1 MATQD
6 ITRATAL
13 RRDALIECALGIKEI
28 EDHDAGKGYPP
39 IKTADDL
46 LEWLRTDPLDN
57 HQVKTTW
64 VAEAVSCFQQYIHAV
79 YQKLEPGY
87 TQREFDRKDL
97 KEWDIASQYPLWAAS
112 QLLKCMPEDYITPYA
127 RIRKTSLFRTLENNL
142 NQTRL
147 TTDSVQSG
155 VQQYLRAFEEVCN
168 LDVLNGYVD
177 GPDARRADYY
187 LVGRERIA
195 PYRYFWRKADV
206 QLDADTQTINPAAW
220 SEWQPVDI
228 PADAQVLD
236 SRLVFW
242 GGRLCLVWAEWR
254 PALFDGDG
262 GLQKPYELELKVAF
276 ITLDGK
282 WSPPIRLNLSAF
294 DEDVSP
300 GCRLV
305 AVMLRDDVDPL
316 YPKGRLAVHLTN
328 ARTPPAFIGTRPR
341 PVEIYETRNA
351 LFRKVA
357 DEKPLMDHLA
367 MVRFSKPTTLQ
378 QRVAPEGFSKMTET
392 VSSGADPLVEN
403 FTLKVVVRTV
413 GGKQHLYYQAHCALL
428 MPGKTGEPMA
438 FTLSLLYHSGDDEPD
453 VVETHS
459 DNGGWSFAWHGIE
472 RENFA
477 NLTAT
482 FILKGPENIG
492 EPPRD
497 FGQKTFTLD
506 LKGVPTDPSLPAVH
520 KTDARGGQFLH
531 LNDSG
536 LALKYARLNTLIGAE
551 LVTRANVSIDA
562 VLDWD
567 TQFPD
572 EPPLPDDSNEP
583 NGPFDGANGLFFW
596 ELFFHLPHLVATRL
610 KDEERFVEA
619 QQWLHFIFDPQAI
632 ADTQAERADP
642 KPRYWRCRPLNV
654 SGSEGDVGCE
664 ADNPT
669 DPDAIAYSTPRH
681 YQMLIFLDYVAN
693 LVAWGD
699 WLYRQ
704 LTRDSLAA
712 AKLQYLRAKNL
723 MGTTPD
729 MHTLSQW
736 TPATLTELVEELED
750 SAALRAFEQ
759 DLLLDPGSLPVRS
772 HFFEDPGVVG
782 VERFRLP
789 VSQRVLQLYELPAQ
803 RMYNLRHNLTI
814 DGKPLS
820 IELFSTIN
828 PSDLLNNLAAGGAG
842 PVRPMGGPLRVA
854 AFRWRTL
861 FDTALRATQYL
872 QECGNQVMRLLEQQD
887 RGEQEL
893 LQQRHLTE
901 LSTFVRTV
909 QEENLEQ
916 LRDTLAAL
924 NSSRTL
930 TAERQAHYTKLYS
943 ENISSSEYKVMEAL
957 DSVKLLTALSTSMQV
972 AGAVIDAFPNVFGLA
987 NGGHQF
993 GSAPRA
999 LAYGFQVGA
1008 EVVRS
1013 DAEKDATSESY
1024 RRRREDWGLAR
1035 DQATAELA
1043 MIDEQ
1048 INAQKHA
1055 VLAAEANL
1063 DQIVKMNAQAQ
1074 ALYDFL
1080 LTRATRVELYRWHL
1094 GQCKTLHYQAYDQVV
1109 SLCLSAQSALQLETA
1124 EFGLSHIRTDAWLDN
1139 YYGLTAGDSLRLDLL
1154 RMEAD
1159 HLLRYERRLEIVKT
1173 VSLRQLFDDNSDRQ
1187 ADYSSWDE
1195 AREGLI
1201 TNGTLNFKL
1210 SQLLFDR
1217 DYHDHYCRQINAVD
1231 VTLPTLLGPF
1241 ENVCATLT
1249 QIGSETAIK
1258 ASLESLDYLYGDS
1271 SLAPADVLLN
1281 ISSGEQM
1288 AISIGLDDFGVA
1300 ALRPEEG
1307 LRNIFENTGAVSR
1320 WTLSFPWFQ
1329 EWDRQKDQLAALNDI
1344 IVKVRYT
1351 AKVGAPAFSR
1361 YVQGKVRAAERAA
1374 LKGVQR

>member
-13 RRDALIECALGIKEI
+13 RRDALIECALGIKQI
-28 EDHDAGKGYPP
+28 EDKDDNKGYPT
-39 IKTADDL
+39 IQTADDL

-64 VAEAVSCFQQYIHAV
+64 VAEAVSCLQQYIHAV

-87 TQREFDRKDL
+87 TQREFDSKDL
-97 KEWDIASQYPLWAAS
+97 KDWDIASQYPLWAAS

-127 RIRKTSLFRTLENNL
+127 RIRKTSLFRALESNL

-177 GPDARRADYY
+177 GADARRADYY

-206 QLDADTQTINPAAW
+206 QLDVDSRAINPAAW

-228 PADAQVLD
+228 PSDVQVLD

-254 PALFDGDG
+254 QALFDGDG

-282 WSPPIRLNLSAF
+282 WSPPIRLNLSEF
-294 DEDVSP
+294 GDDVSP
-300 GCRLV
+300 NCRLV

-328 ARTPPAFIGTRPR
+328 ARTPPVFSGSRSG
-341 PVEIYETRNA
+341 PVEIYETRDA
-351 LFRKVA
+351 LFRKVG
-357 DEKPLMDHLA
+357 DEKPIMDHLA
-367 MVRFSKPTTLQ
+367 MVRFSNPSTLQ
-378 QRVAPEGFSKMTET
+378 QRVSPTDFSRMTET
-392 VSSGADPLVEN
+392 VSAGANPLVEK
-403 FTLKVVVRTV
+403 FTLKTV
-413 GGKQHLYYQAHCALL
+413 MTTNAGKQQLHFQPHCALL
-428 MPGKTGEPMA
+428 VPGREGESKA
-438 FTLSLLYHSGDDEPD
+438 FTISVQFPSGGDPPSATES
-453 VVETHS
+453 HS
-459 DNGGWSFAWHGIE
+459 DNGGWSFAWNKYE
-472 RENFA
+472 RDSFA
-477 NLTAT
+477 GLTAT
-482 FILKGPENIG
+482 FILEGPGN
-492 EPPRD
+492 
-497 FGQKTFTLD
+497 FGSKTFVLE
-506 LKGVPTDPSLPAVH
+506 LKGLPVEPRLPSLH
-520 KTDARGGQFLH
+520 KSNARGAQFLH
-531 LNDSG
+531 LNDPA
-536 LALKYARLNTLIGAE
+536 LTLKYARLNTLIGAE
-551 LVTRANVSIDA
+551 LVTRANVSTDA

-572 EPPLPDDSNEP
+572 EPALPDGAAEP

-619 QQWLHFIFDPQAI
+619 QQWLHYIFDPQAP
-632 ADTQAERADP
+632 ADAARANP

-654 SGSEGDVGCE
+654 PSAEGDVGCE

-723 MGTTPD
+723 MGAAPD
-729 MHTLSQW
+729 VQTLSQW
-736 TPATLTELVEELED
+736 TPATLAELVEELED
-750 SAALRAFEQ
+750 SAELKAFEQ
-759 DLLLDPGSLPVRS
+759 ALLLDSGSLPVRTR
-772 HFFEDPGVVG
+772 FFEDPGVIG
-782 VERFRLP
+782 AGRFRLP
-789 VSQRVLQLYELPAQ
+789 VSQRVMQLYELPAQ
-803 RMYNLRHNLTI
+803 RMYNLRNNLTI

-828 PSDLLNNLAAGGAG
+828 PSDLLNNLAAGVGG

-854 AFRWRTL
+854 AFRWRPL
-861 FDTALRATQYL
+861 FDTAIRAAQYL
-872 QECGNQVMRLLEQQD
+872 QDCGNQVMRLLEQQD
-887 RGEQEL
+887 QGEQEL

-909 QEENLEQ
+909 QEENLAQ
-916 LRDTLAAL
+916 LRETLAAL
-924 NSSRTL
+924 HSSRTL
-930 TAERQAHYTKLYS
+930 TEERQTHYARLYV
-943 ENISSSEYKVMEAL
+943 EHISNSEYKVMGAL
-957 DSVKLLTALSTSMQV
+957 DTAKWLTSLSTSMQV

-987 NGGHQF
+987 NGGHQP
-993 GSAPRA
+993 GSLPRA
-999 LAYGFQVGA
+999 VGYGFQVAA
-1008 EVVRS
+1008 EVVRT

-1024 RRRREDWGLAR
+1024 RRRRQDWGLAR

-1043 MIDEQ
+1043 MINEQ
-1048 INAQKHA
+1048 IKAQEHA
-1055 VLAAEANL
+1055 VYAAEASL
-1063 DQIVKMNAQAQ
+1063 EQILKMNAQTQ

-1080 LTRATRVELYRWHL
+1080 LTRATRVELYRWYL

-1139 YYGLTAGDSLRLDLL
+1139 YYGLTAGDALRLDLL

-1159 HLLRYERRLEIVKT
+1159 YLLRYERRLEIVKT
-1173 VSLRQLFDDNSDRQ
+1173 VSLRQLFDDGIDPEP
-1187 ADYSSWDE
+1187 DYTSWAE
-1195 AREGLI
+1195 ARDDL
-1201 TNGTLNFKL
+1201 TKNGVLNFRL

-1217 DYHDHYCRQINAVD
+1217 DYHDHYCRQISAVD
-1231 VTLPTLLGPF
+1231 ITLPTLLGPF

-1249 QIGSETAIK
+1249 QVGSATAIK
-1258 ASLESLDYLYGDS
+1258 PSLESLDYLYGAS
-1271 SLAPADVLLN
+1271 SLPPADVLLN

-1300 ALRPEEG
+1300 ALKPDEG
-1307 LRNIFENTGAVSR
+1307 LRNTFENTGAVSR
-1320 WTLSFPWFQ
+1320 WTLSFPWFDSEQ
-1329 EWDRQKDQLAALNDI
+1329 HRQKKQLEALNDV

-1351 AKVGAPAFSR
+1351 AKVGGPAFSR
-1361 YVQGKVRAAERAA
+1361 YVQDKVRTAGSTA
-1374 LKGVQR
+1374 LKGSQR

>member
-13 RRDALIECALGIKEI
+13 RRDALIECALGIKQI
-28 EDHDAGKGYPP
+28 EDQDDNKGYPT
-39 IKTADDL
+39 IQTADDL

-87 TQREFDRKDL
+87 TQREFDSKDL
-97 KEWDIASQYPLWAAS
+97 KDWDIASQYPLWAAS

-127 RIRKTSLFRTLENNL
+127 RIRKTSLFRALENNL

-147 TTDSVQSG
+147 TTDSVQAG
-155 VQQYLRAFEEVCN
+155 IQQYLRAFEEVCN

-177 GPDARRADYY
+177 GADARRADYY

-206 QLDADTQTINPAAW
+206 QLDADTRAINPAAW

-228 PADAQVLD
+228 PADVQVLD

-242 GGRLCLVWAEWR
+242 GGRLCMVWAEWR
-254 PALFDGDG
+254 QALFDGEG

-282 WSPPIRLNLSAF
+282 WSPPIRLNLSEF
-294 DEDVSP
+294 DKDVSP
-300 GCRLV
+300 NCRLV

-328 ARTPPAFIGTRPR
+328 ATTIPIWTRPR
-341 PVEIYETRNA
+341 PVEIYETRDA
-351 LFRKVA
+351 LFRKVD
-357 DEKPLMDHLA
+357 DEKSIMDHLA
-367 MVRFSKPTTLQ
+367 MVRFADSTTLQ
-378 QRVAPEGFSKMTET
+378 QRVAPTEFSRMREIVSEGGPLAEKYSLKAFITVAGGQEILHVQPHCALGTPGAAET
-392 VSSGADPLVEN
+392 QAT
-403 FTLKVVVRTV
+403 FTLKLEYAS
-413 GGKQHLYYQAHCALL
+413 G
-428 MPGKTGEPMA
+428 GEP
-438 FTLSLLYHSGDDEPD
+438 
-453 VVETHS
+453 ETITERHS
-459 DNGGWSFAWHGIE
+459 DNGGWSFVWRQYTRAS
-472 RENFA
+472 FA
-477 NLTAT
+477 GLTAI
-482 FILKGPENIG
+482 FVLSSEDLGS
-492 EPPRD
+492 
-497 FGQKTFTLD
+497 KTFTLE
-506 LKGVPTDPSLPAVH
+506 LKGVPPAPKLPSLH
-520 KTDARGGQFLH
+520 KTNARGAQFLH
-531 LNDSG
+531 LNDPA
-536 LALKYARLNTLIGAE
+536 LTLKYARLNTLIGAE
-551 LVTRANVSIDA
+551 LVTRANVSTDA

-572 EPPLPDDSNEP
+572 EPPLPEGAAEP

-619 QQWLHFIFDPQAI
+619 QQWLHFIFDPQAP
-632 ADTQAERADP
+632 ADADAGRANP

-654 SGSEGDVGCE
+654 SSAEGDVGCE
-664 ADNPT
+664 ADSPT

-681 YQMLIFLDYVAN
+681 YQMLIFLDYAAN

-723 MGTTPD
+723 MGAAPD
-729 MHTLSQW
+729 MQTLSQW
-736 TPATLTELVEELED
+736 TPATLAELVEELED
-750 SAALRAFEQ
+750 SAALKAFEQ
-759 DLLLDPGSLPVRS
+759 ALVLESGSLPVRTR
-772 HFFEDPGVVG
+772 FFEDPGVIG
-782 VERFRLP
+782 TGRFRLP
-789 VSQRVLQLYELPAQ
+789 VSQRLLQLYELPAQ
-803 RMYNLRHNLTI
+803 RLYNLRNNLTI

-820 IELFSTIN
+820 IEMFSTIN
-828 PSDLLNNLAAGGAG
+828 PSDLLNNLAAGGGG
-842 PVRPMGGPLRVA
+842 PVRPLGGPLRVA
-854 AFRWRTL
+854 AFRWRPL
-861 FDTALRATQYL
+861 FDTAIRATQYL
-872 QECGNQVMRLLEQQD
+872 QDCGNQVMRLLEQQD

-909 QEENLEQ
+909 QEENLAQ
-916 LRDTLAAL
+916 LRETLAAL
-924 NSSRTL
+924 QSSRTL
-930 TAERQAHYTKLYS
+930 TEERQTHFARLYV
-943 ENISSSEYKVMEAL
+943 ENISNSEYKVMAAL
-957 DSVKLLTALSTSMQV
+957 DTTKLLTSLSTSMQV

-987 NGGHQF
+987 NGGHQP
-993 GSAPRA
+993 GSLPRA
-999 LAYGFQVGA
+999 IGYGFQVAA
-1008 EVVRS
+1008 EVVRN

-1024 RRRREDWGLAR
+1024 RRRRQDWGLVR

-1048 INAQKHA
+1048 IKAQEHA
-1055 VLAAEANL
+1055 VYAAEASL
-1063 DQIVKMNAQAQ
+1063 EQTLRMNAQSQ

-1080 LTRATRVELYRWHL
+1080 LTRATRVELYRWYL

-1124 EFGLSHIRTDAWLDN
+1124 EFDLTHIRTDAWLDN
-1139 YYGLTAGDSLRLDLL
+1139 YYGLTAGDALRLDLL

-1159 HLLRYERRLEIVKT
+1159 YLLRYERRLEMVKT
-1173 VSLRQLFDDNSDRQ
+1173 VSLRQLFDEGIDTEP
-1187 ADYSSWDE
+1187 DYPSWAE
-1195 AREGLI
+1195 ARDDLI
-1201 TNGTLNFKL
+1201 NTGTLNFQL

-1217 DYHDHYCRQINAVD
+1217 DYHNHYCRQISAVD
-1231 VTLPTLLGPF
+1231 VTLPTLLGPY
-1241 ENVCATLT
+1241 ENICATLT
-1249 QIGSETAIK
+1249 QVSSATAIK
-1258 ASLESLDYLYGDS
+1258 ASRESLDYLYGAS
-1271 SLAPADVLLN
+1271 ALPPADVLLN

-1300 ALRPEEG
+1300 ALKPDEG
-1307 LRNIFENTGAVSR
+1307 LRNTFENTGAVSR
-1320 WTLSFPWFQ
+1320 WTLTFPWFDHT
-1329 EWDRQKDQLAALNDI
+1329 DRKKKQLQALNDV

-1351 AKVGAPAFSR
+1351 AKVGGPAFSR
-1361 YVQGKVRAAERAA
+1361 YVQDKVRTASSTAF
-1374 LKGVQR
+1374 KGSQR

>member
-13 RRDALIECALGIKEI
+13 RRDALIECALGIKQI
-28 EDHDAGKGYPP
+28 EDKDDNKGYPT
-39 IKTADDL
+39 IQTADDL

-87 TQREFDRKDL
+87 TQREFDSKDL
-97 KEWDIASQYPLWAAS
+97 KDWDIASQYPLWAAS

-127 RIRKTSLFRTLENNL
+127 RIRKTSLFKALESNL

-155 VQQYLRAFEEVCN
+155 IQQYLRAFEEVCN

-177 GPDARRADYY
+177 GADARRADYY

-206 QLDADTQTINPAAW
+206 QLDVDTRAINPAAW

-228 PADAQVLD
+228 PADVQVLD

-254 PALFDGDG
+254 QALFDGDG

-282 WSPPIRLNLSAF
+282 WSPPIRLNLSEF
-294 DEDVSP
+294 DKDVSP
-300 GCRLV
+300 NCRLV

-328 ARTPPAFIGTRPR
+328 ARITPIWTRPR
-341 PVEIYETRNA
+341 PVEIYETRDA
-351 LFRKVA
+351 LFRKVD
-357 DEKPLMDHLA
+357 DEKPIMDHLA
-367 MVRFSKPTTLQ
+367 MVRFADATTLQ
-378 QRVAPEGFSKMTET
+378 QRVAPTEFSRMREIVSDGGPLAEKYSLKAFIT
-392 VSSGADPLVEN
+392 VA
-403 FTLKVVVRTV
+403 
-413 GGKQHLYYQAHCALL
+413 GGQEKLHVQPHCALGT
-428 MPGKTGEPMA
+428 PGATETQVD
-438 FTLSLLYHSGDDEPD
+438 FTLRLEYASGGDPVSFSEKHS
-453 VVETHS
+453 S
-459 DNGGWSFAWHGIE
+459 NGGWSFVW
-472 RENFA
+472 REYTRPSFA
-477 NLTAT
+477 GLTAI
-482 FILKGPENIG
+482 FVLSAESLGS
-492 EPPRD
+492 
-497 FGQKTFTLD
+497 KTFTLE
-506 LKGVPTDPSLPAVH
+506 LKGVPPAPKLPALH
-520 KTDARGGQFLH
+520 KTNARGAQFLH
-531 LNDSG
+531 LNDPA
-536 LALKYARLNTLIGAE
+536 LTLKYARLNTLIGAE
-551 LVTRANVSIDA
+551 LVTRANVSTDA

-572 EPPLPDDSNEP
+572 EPPLPDGVAEP

-619 QQWLHFIFDPQAI
+619 QQWLHFIFDPQAP
-632 ADTQAERADP
+632 ADAARANP

-654 SGSEGDVGCE
+654 PSAEGDVGCE

-723 MGTTPD
+723 MGAAPD
-729 MHTLSQW
+729 VQTLSQW
-736 TPATLTELVEELED
+736 TPATLAELVEELED
-750 SAALRAFEQ
+750 STELKAFEQ
-759 DLLLDPGSLPVRS
+759 ALVLDSGSLPVRTR
-772 HFFEDPGVVG
+772 FFEDPGVIG
-782 VERFRLP
+782 AGRFRLP
-789 VSQRVLQLYELPAQ
+789 VSQRVMQLYELPAQ
-803 RMYNLRHNLTI
+803 RMYNLRNNLTI

-828 PSDLLNNLAAGGAG
+828 PSDLLNNLAAGGGG
-842 PVRPMGGPLRVA
+842 PVRPLGGPLRVA
-854 AFRWRTL
+854 AFRWRPL

-872 QECGNQVMRLLEQQD
+872 QDCGNQVMRLLEQQD
-887 RGEQEL
+887 QREQDL

-901 LSTFVRTV
+901 LSTFVRTA
-909 QEENLEQ
+909 QEENLAQ
-916 LRDTLAAL
+916 LRETLAAL
-924 NSSRTL
+924 HSSRTL
-930 TAERQAHYTKLYS
+930 TEERQTHYARLYV
-943 ENISSSEYKVMEAL
+943 EHISNSEYKVMGAL
-957 DSVKLLTALSTSMQV
+957 DTAKWLTSLSTSMQV

-987 NGGHQF
+987 NGGHQP
-993 GSAPRA
+993 GSLPRA
-999 LAYGFQVGA
+999 VGYGFQVAA
-1008 EVVRS
+1008 EVVRT

-1024 RRRREDWGLAR
+1024 RRRRQDWGLAR

-1043 MIDEQ
+1043 MINEQ
-1048 INAQKHA
+1048 IKAQEHA
-1055 VLAAEANL
+1055 IYAAEANL
-1063 DQIVKMNAQAQ
+1063 EQILKMNAQTQ

-1080 LTRATRVELYRWHL
+1080 LTRATRVELYRWYL

-1139 YYGLTAGDSLRLDLL
+1139 YYGLTAGDALRLDLL

-1159 HLLRYERRLEIVKT
+1159 YLLRYERRLEIVKT
-1173 VSLRQLFDDNSDRQ
+1173 VSLRQLFDDGIDPEP
-1187 ADYSSWDE
+1187 DYPSWAE
-1195 AREGLI
+1195 ARDDL
-1201 TNGTLNFKL
+1201 TDNGTLNFRL

-1217 DYHDHYCRQINAVD
+1217 DYHDHYCRQISAVD

-1241 ENVCATLT
+1241 ENICATLT
-1249 QIGSETAIK
+1249 QIGSATAIK
-1258 ASLESLDYLYGDS
+1258 PSLESLDYLYGAT
-1271 SLAPADVLLN
+1271 SLPPADVLLN

-1300 ALRPEEG
+1300 ALKPEEG

-1320 WTLSFPWFQ
+1320 WTLSFPWFDCEQ
-1329 EWDRQKDQLAALNDI
+1329 HRQKKQLEALNDV

-1351 AKVGAPAFSR
+1351 AKVGGPAFSR
-1361 YVQGKVRAAERAA
+1361 YVQDKVRAANLTA
-1374 LKGVQR
+1374 LKGLQR